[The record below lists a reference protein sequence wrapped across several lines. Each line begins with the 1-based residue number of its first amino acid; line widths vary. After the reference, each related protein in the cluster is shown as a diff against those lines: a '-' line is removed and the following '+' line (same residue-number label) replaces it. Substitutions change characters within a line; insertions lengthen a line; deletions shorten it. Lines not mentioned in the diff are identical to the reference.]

1 MQQAI
6 QDLPEIL
13 QLSLARITR
22 NLEVKS
28 GSQSKSL
35 FEPCVR
41 SIFEQE
47 EEDRQTAFLVL
58 TKEDQMSSTKF
69 KIEVFNEIGP
79 KQKLAQIKEQISQI
93 LSYQLRIT
101 LTAGKEILASVLG
114 MITIPAQ
121 DVKDV
126 GTIVSL
132 HSYYEN
138 VLQRN
143 DDKLDNFLL
152 DQFVINLA
160 VFTAA
165 TYLLRIVNSSAEI
178 DTEEQGEKCRYDFL
192 GFSFNLHK
200 IPYVTEAFL
209 HIETIKD
216 TLDNYKKRKA
226 LEEQQGKAENTPVK
240 SKANSIWKDI
250 CATSEDI
257 AQTEKR
263 IERNSRNRSNIK
275 IVSCL
280 GDIIQG
286 STMMILMLR
295 SDLRI
300 RGLLGLTKAANNI
313 GMDPSK

>member
-1 MQQAI
+1 
-6 QDLPEIL
+6 
-13 QLSLARITR
+13 
-22 NLEVKS
+22 
-28 GSQSKSL
+28 
-35 FEPCVR
+35 
-41 SIFEQE
+41 
-47 EEDRQTAFLVL
+47 
-58 TKEDQMSSTKF
+58 MSSTKF
-69 KIEVFNEIGP
+69 KTEVFNELEPG
-79 KQKLAQIKEQISQI
+79 QKFAKIKDQMSQI

-101 LTAGKEILASVLG
+101 LTTGKEILASVIG

-138 VLQRN
+138 VLQRD
-143 DDKLDNFLL
+143 DDKLDNFPL

-165 TYLLRIVNSSAEI
+165 TYLLRLINSSAEI
-178 DTEEQGEKCRYDFL
+178 DTEDKGTKCRCDFF

-209 HIETIKD
+209 HIETIQD
-216 TLDNYKKRKA
+216 TLENYKKGKA
-226 LEEQQGKAENTPVK
+226 LEEKIDKAETTSGK
-240 SKANSIWKDI
+240 SKDNSVWKEI
-250 CATSEDI
+250 CASSEEI
-257 AQTEKR
+257 IQTEKR
-263 IERNSRNRSNIK
+263 IERNSRKRSNIK
-275 IVSCL
+275 IVSCI
-280 GDIIQG
+280 GDIVQG

-313 GMDPSK
+313 GMDPSE